1 MTKENIKWPDVFDVP
16 DYSLLVANELVPAI
30 GLPPPDG
37 KWLLF
42 NTLDSDEIFNDF
54 NERLK
59 IHEDEFGVWHYILEN
74 DERKGDKQMQI
85 TDEELKQFLEQ
96 EYKDEKEYAELLT
109 TIKSIHDSNEK
120 YKDISLQIVF
130 PAAHYLYFTKGIK
143 AEPIKLLDL
152 SVPYTEEYL
161 NERANDYF
169 NKRIDADGNACC
181 ELWNN
186 YLNFEHE

>member
-1 MTKENIKWPDVFDVP
+1 MNEKEI
-16 DYSLLVANELVPAI
+16 
-30 GLPPPDG
+30 
-37 KWLLF
+37 
-42 NTLDSDEIFNDF
+42 
-54 NERLK
+54 
-59 IHEDEFGVWHYILEN
+59 
-74 DERKGDKQMQI
+74 KQMWI

-96 EYKDEKEYAELLT
+96 EFKDEKEFAELLT
-109 TIKSIHDSNEK
+109 TIKSIHDSNKK
-120 YKDISLQIVF
+120 YKGISLQIVF

-143 AEPIKLLDL
+143 VEPIKLLDL

-186 YLNFEHE
+186 YLNVEHE